1 MDKKDI
7 LRLFE
12 GLSDI
17 FKALYQK
24 PLWQKYN
31 LNDSIGAT
39 SLFLEGYAFER
50 QGRSP
55 SFSPAAVEAI
65 KKAEVSKSPEDFP
78 LDVWLNFSKL
88 LNDSGLNRKLNPLC
102 PQFPL
107 YHPSSSCNCIWCVL
121 NGDNIIDISRQALID
136 GQTKNIWERLK
147 KIQGVGP
154 KIASLFLRDVAIWYG
169 LPHYENENCRFL
181 GEDDNRWLLQPV
193 DIWIRRIVVD
203 LNKPNMNKETKNEVI
218 AKWIV
223 KSCDEPEFCNQG
235 MWYFGA
241 RIAKTEFQL
250 ENYLKEPKKT
260 IEEHI
265 NSLKANA
272 QTILELKNVCQ
283 I

>member
-17 FKALYQK
+17 FKALSQK

-65 KKAEVSKSPEDFP
+65 KKAEVSKNSEDFP
-78 LDVWLNFSKL
+78 RDVWLNFSNL

-107 YHPSSSCNCIWCVL
+107 YHPSNSCNCIWCVL
-121 NGDNIIDISRQALID
+121 KRDNIIDISRQALID

-147 KIQGVGP
+147 KYKESG
-154 KIASLFLRDVAIWYG
+154 LR
-169 LPHYENENCRFL
+169 LLRF
-181 GEDDNRWLLQPV
+181 
-193 DIWIRRIVVD
+193 
-203 LNKPNMNKETKNEVI
+203 
-218 AKWIV
+218 
-223 KSCDEPEFCNQG
+223 S
-235 MWYFGA
+235 
-241 RIAKTEFQL
+241 
-250 ENYLKEPKKT
+250 
-260 IEEHI
+260 
-265 NSLKANA
+265 
-272 QTILELKNVCQ
+272 
-283 I
+283 